1 MTVID
6 LRNSPVFGPSHPK
19 LFKTDRLRDALADY
33 LTEQHPMPGRRK
45 AVRARFGLNDDEAR
59 SLCEG
64 SPSPTTLDKVW
75 RKEGWGIVLA
85 VFTRL
90 LGEGVDQH
98 LEREKRRHAEQAER
112 LGEIIRDLR
121 VVADPRSDTAAG
133 MDLQAGRVAPASDRR
148 VGQRSFRRTGD

>member
-6 LRNSPVFGPSHPK
+6 LRNLPRSGPFHPR

-33 LTEQHPMPGRRK
+33 LAEQHPNPGRRK
-45 AVRARFGLNDDEAR
+45 AVGQRFGLNADEAR
-59 SLCEG
+59 SACEG
-64 SPSPTTLDKVW
+64 SPSPTTLDKIW

-98 LEREKRRHAEQAER
+98 LGREKRRHAEQAER

-121 VVADPRSDTAAG
+121 VVADPRRDTAAG
-133 MDLQAGRVAPASDRR
+133 VDLQAGRLAPTSDRR
-148 VGQRSFRRTGD
+148 VGQRSFRRTDG